1 MSRVINFFKSTLRRI
16 RLEIAYRK
24 SLKNAKEKDPFIY

>member
-1 MSRVINFFKSTLRRI
+1 MKFLLKCYRNIVQRI
-16 RLEIAYRK
+16 QLEIAYRK